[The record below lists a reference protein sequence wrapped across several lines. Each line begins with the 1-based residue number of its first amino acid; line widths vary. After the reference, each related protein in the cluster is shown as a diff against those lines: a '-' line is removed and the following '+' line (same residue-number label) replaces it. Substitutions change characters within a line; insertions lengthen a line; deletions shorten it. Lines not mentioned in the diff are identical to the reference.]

1 VSDVYFP
8 IFDSNGPD
16 KQMKS
21 VLTAYVY
28 WQAFFQDILP
38 EDAVGVYVTLK
49 NSCNQS
55 FSYEVNGKTA
65 TYLGK
70 GDVHEPKYD
79 HMMVETGYG
88 AVLGDNVPEDS
99 SGTTQCYYNVQVFPS
114 QVMENE
120 FMTSTPMLFSGCLAS
135 IFCFTCLVFMLY
147 DWCVGRRHRKVHD
160 TAVKSGAV
168 VRSLFPAKVVDR
180 LYESAENKNVSSM
193 LNANDNLD
201 VFRKDSRDMLSL
213 EKSNRDQN
221 SYGDIA
227 SSDPIADLY
236 PDCTVYFADIAGFT
250 KWSTG
255 RPPCDVFR
263 FLETLYSAFDKT
275 AKELGVFKIET
286 IGDCYVA
293 VTGLPDSQPN
303 HADRMARFAA
313 ECMVQMNQVLHK
325 LVPVLG
331 PETAF
336 LSMRAG
342 LHSGAVTAGI
352 LRGEKARCKSPE
364 AGNLL
369 QMPDRLLIIWLYFN
383 RLEQSNYL
391 GIPSILQL
399 EWNQR
404 AKLG

>member
-8 IFDSNGPD
+8 IFDTNGPN

-38 EDAVGVYVTLK
+38 QDAVGVHVTLK

-55 FSYEVNGKTA
+55 FSYEINGKTA

-70 GDVHEPKYD
+70 GDLHEPKYD

-88 AVLGDNVPEDS
+88 AVLGASNVPEDINS
-99 SGTTQCYYNVQVFPS
+99 TSGTTQCYYNVQVFPS
-114 QVMENE
+114 QVMEDQ
-120 FMTSTPMLFSGCLAS
+120 FMTTTPMLFSACLAS
-135 IFCFTCLVFMLY
+135 IFCFTCLVFLLY
-147 DWCVGRRHRKVHD
+147 DWCVGRRHRKLHD

-180 LYESAENKNVSSM
+180 LYQSAESKDVAPK
-193 LNANDNLD
+193 LNTRENMDA
-201 VFRKDSRDMLSL
+201 FRKDSRDMLSL
-213 EKSNRDQN
+213 EINQDQN
-221 SYGDIA
+221 VYGDIA

-236 PDCTVYFADIAGFT
+236 PDCTVFFADIAGFT
-250 KWSTG
+250 KWSTD

-263 FLETLYSAFDKT
+263 FLETLYSAFDKS
-275 AKELGVFKIET
+275 AKELGVFKVET

-293 VTGLPDSQPN
+293 VTGLPDRQPN
-303 HADRMARFAA
+303 HAVRMVRFAA
-313 ECMVQMNQVLHK
+313 ECMMQMNQVLHK
-325 LVPVLG
+325 MVPVLG
-331 PETAF
+331 PETAC

-352 LRGEKARCKSPE
+352 LRGEKARCKYPD
-364 AGNLL
+364 AG
-369 QMPDRLLIIWLYFN
+369 
-383 RLEQSNYL
+383 
-391 GIPSILQL
+391 
-399 EWNQR
+399 
-404 AKLG
+404 